1 MNGPIAFYRRLYGP
15 CLVYTA
21 TMIFS
26 IFYHACDQESF
37 SGSLPSGL
45 QLTCLSLYVNNEVLQ
60 FCDFFSAILSFWV
73 TVSFYFLN
81 LFQQD
86 WDSIPNCEQFS
97 LWNVCQG
104 HVCQDHIMF
113 LNIGFPNGSFFRYG
127 NFFIP
132 RVENPS

>member
-73 TVSFYFLN
+73 TVSFYFLRIYARGVN
-81 LFQQD
+81 KGEGGRGGIAPQIL
-86 WDSIPNCEQFS
+86 
-97 LWNVCQG
+97 
-104 HVCQDHIMF
+104 
-113 LNIGFPNGSFFRYG
+113 
-127 NFFIP
+127 
-132 RVENPS
+132 VE

>member
-81 LFQQD
+81 MFQQD
-86 WDSIPNCEQFS
+86 WDSIPNCEQFILCLVLDIENGPWSPAEIWTSVAFHTFLS
-97 LWNVCQG
+97 LHALKNRKV
-104 HVCQDHIMF
+104 
-113 LNIGFPNGSFFRYG
+113 
-127 NFFIP
+127 
-132 RVENPS
+132 

>member
-1 MNGPIAFYRRLYGP
+1 MNDPIAFYRRLYGP

-81 LFQQD
+81 LIQQD
-86 WDSIPNCEQFS
+86 
-97 LWNVCQG
+97 
-104 HVCQDHIMF
+104 HVCEDHVIFVKTMIVKTSSCLSRPYHVSQYQF
-113 LNIGFPNGSFFRYG
+113 
-127 NFFIP
+127 
-132 RVENPS
+132 

>member
-73 TVSFYFLN
+73 TVSFYFSEFVSTRLRVSPK
-81 LFQQD
+81 LLAIYFMKCL
-86 WDSIPNCEQFS
+86 SRPCLS
-97 LWNVCQG
+97 RPY
-104 HVCQDHIMF
+104 HVSQYHF
-113 LNIGFPNGSFFRYG
+113 
-127 NFFIP
+127 
-132 RVENPS
+132 

>member
-1 MNGPIAFYRRLYGP
+1 MNVKVILDWFLWCKCNLIFIHLNPWIKTNFKHFFFKRRIEKLIFLNAIFIQISVLAFYRQLYGP

-45 QLTCLSLYVNNEVLQ
+45 QITCLSLYVNNEVLQ

-73 TVSFYFLN
+73 TVSFILTNYF
-81 LFQQD
+81 
-86 WDSIPNCEQFS
+86 FS
-97 LWNVCQG
+97 
-104 HVCQDHIMF
+104 
-113 LNIGFPNGSFFRYG
+113 
-127 NFFIP
+127 
-132 RVENPS
+132 

>member
-1 MNGPIAFYRRLYGP
+1 MEYMNGPIAFYRRLYGP

-73 TVSFYFLN
+73 TVSFYFLD

-86 WDSIPNCEQFS
+86 
-97 LWNVCQG
+97 
-104 HVCQDHIMF
+104 
-113 LNIGFPNGSFFRYG
+113 
-127 NFFIP
+127 
-132 RVENPS
+132 

>member
-86 WDSIPNCEQFS
+86 WDSIPNCEQFILCLVKIMS
-97 LWNVCQG
+97 CLSRPCLSKLEDLHPRRGAQCWN
-104 HVCQDHIMF
+104 
-113 LNIGFPNGSFFRYG
+113 
-127 NFFIP
+127 P
-132 RVENPS
+132 RAYSASPM